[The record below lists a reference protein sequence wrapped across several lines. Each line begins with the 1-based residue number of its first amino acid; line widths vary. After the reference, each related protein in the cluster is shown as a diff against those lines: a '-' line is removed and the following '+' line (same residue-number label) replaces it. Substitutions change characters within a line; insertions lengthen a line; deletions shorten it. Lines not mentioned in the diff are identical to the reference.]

1 MPNNQRFDYIA
12 NDSAWGEASLMP
24 YVPMTL
30 LNNGRT
36 INEYALVDS
45 GSSVNVMPYS
55 IGTRLG
61 FAWEDQNTAI
71 KLTGNLASLQAKGV
85 VVNAQVG
92 DSELIELVFAWA
104 RTDDAPFLLG
114 QVNFFMEFDVC
125 FMRSEQ
131 VFEIKRK

>member
-1 MPNNQRFDYIA
+1 
-12 NDSAWGEASLMP
+12 MP
-24 YVPMTL
+24 YVPMRL
-30 LNNGRT
+30 LNNGQTT

-45 GSSVNVMPYS
+45 GSSINVMPYS

-61 FAWEDQNTAI
+61 FVWEDQNTAI